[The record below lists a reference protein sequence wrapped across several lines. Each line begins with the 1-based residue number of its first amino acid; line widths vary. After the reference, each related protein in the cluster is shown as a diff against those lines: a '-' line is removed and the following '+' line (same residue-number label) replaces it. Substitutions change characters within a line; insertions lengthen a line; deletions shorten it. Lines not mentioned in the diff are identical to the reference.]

1 MATLEKTS
9 ASKLTRDEFIFLIL
23 SFFVAL
29 ILRELIVVRLFPD
42 SINYLTF
49 ARNILS
55 GIHHAGD
62 VSFLVSFRRPPL
74 YPHLIA
80 FFSWGS
86 HAPVLFA
93 EVGRQISI
101 VSGSLLVLPLYF
113 LTRKMVNKD
122 AAFFSVVLMVLLSE
136 FVYYS
141 GAVLTEALCT
151 FIVLWTFLFL
161 WAFESYRNRIATAF
175 VLGIISGLA
184 FLCRHLSIGYLGIT
198 VLWFFFIIY
207 HKSPGATFRNKTK
220 KAIGLTLVLAVG
232 FFICVLPQSLYLHSN
247 TGKWALA
254 VDPFSLSYQNILE
267 AGGET
272 RHSTDYEARA
282 ALTEDKEHYRWEK
295 SSQTSFQKIV
305 LKHPIKYLKAYLSTA
320 SGGYLPDT
328 YPMPYPLLLIILVAF
343 GIIRLMVLKE
353 WKVLLFLFWGVAG
366 YYLFLALFLNLRDR
380 YMFTTY
386 PLFLIAAGS
395 GCSWILLLIRQLIK
409 HISKIVISTRLLAIF
424 FSLGITAVLLPE
436 TLSFIKNQNSLSNI
450 RYFTQVG
457 EDLSKRIDKGSFLI
471 DRTPHLAYFAG
482 GVKATPPFSNVED
495 ALYFARKRGIK
506 YWIVSSS
513 YVPHLRPQYKELLRP
528 DLNHEGLRP
537 VAIYRGRSRDITI
550 VYSIISEGTKGG

>member
-151 FIVLWTFLFL
+151 FHC
-161 WAFESYRNRIATAF
+161 ASPRASAHSAEP
-175 VLGIISGLA
+175 IILQVRGTVP
-184 FLCRHLSIGYLGIT
+184 RHLRERA
-198 VLWFFFIIY
+198 VLRVSAE
-207 HKSPGATFRNKTK
+207 KESPG
-220 KAIGLTLVLAVG
+220 
-232 FFICVLPQSLYLHSN
+232 LP
-247 TGKWALA
+247 T
-254 VDPFSLSYQNILE
+254 
-267 AGGET
+267 
-272 RHSTDYEARA
+272 
-282 ALTEDKEHYRWEK
+282 TEDGSRRFL
-295 SSQTSFQKIV
+295 QR
-305 LKHPIKYLKAYLSTA
+305 
-320 SGGYLPDT
+320 
-328 YPMPYPLLLIILVAF
+328 VA
-343 GIIRLMVLKE
+343 
-353 WKVLLFLFWGVAG
+353 
-366 YYLFLALFLNLRDR
+366 
-380 YMFTTY
+380 
-386 PLFLIAAGS
+386 
-395 GCSWILLLIRQLIK
+395 
-409 HISKIVISTRLLAIF
+409 
-424 FSLGITAVLLPE
+424 
-436 TLSFIKNQNSLSNI
+436 
-450 RYFTQVG
+450 
-457 EDLSKRIDKGSFLI
+457 RI
-471 DRTPHLAYFAG
+471 P
-482 GVKATPPFSNVED
+482 
-495 ALYFARKRGIK
+495 
-506 YWIVSSS
+506 
-513 YVPHLRPQYKELLRP
+513 
-528 DLNHEGLRP
+528 
-537 VAIYRGRSRDITI
+537 
-550 VYSIISEGTKGG
+550 

>member
-1 MATLEKTS
+1 M
-9 ASKLTRDEFIFLIL
+9 TRDEIIFLIL
-23 SFFVAL
+23 SFFSAF

-62 VSFLVSFRRPPL
+62 LSFLVSFRRPPL

-80 FFSWGS
+80 FLAWGNQ
-86 HAPVLFA
+86 APVLFA

-101 VSGSLLVLPLYF
+101 VSGSLLIFPLYF
-113 LTRKMVNKD
+113 LTRKMVNKE
-122 AAFFSVVLMVLLSE
+122 AAFFSVVLMVLLPE

-141 GAVLTEALCT
+141 GAVLTESLCT
-151 FIVLWTFLFL
+151 FIVLWIFLFL
-161 WAFESYRNRIATAF
+161 WAFESFRNRIVTAF
-175 VLGIISGLA
+175 VIGIVSGLA
-184 FLCRHLSIGYLGIT
+184 FLCRHLSIGYLGIAIPW
-198 VLWFFFIIY
+198 VFFIIL
-207 HKSPGATFRNKTK
+207 HKSPGISLRKKTK
-220 KAIGLTLVLAVG
+220 KALGLNIVLVAGFMIG
-232 FFICVLPQSLYLHSN
+232 VLPQSLYLHSE

-272 RHSTDYEARA
+272 RHTREYEARA
-282 ALTEDKEHYRWEK
+282 SLTEDKEHYVWEK
-295 SSQTSFQKIV
+295 SDQTSFQKIV
-305 LKHPIKYLKAYLSTA
+305 FSHPIKYLKAYLSTI

-353 WKVLLFLFWGVAG
+353 WKVLLFLFWGAAG

-380 YMFTTY
+380 YMFTAY

-395 GCSWILLLIRQLIK
+395 GGSWILLLIRQLIK
-409 HISKIVISTRLLAIF
+409 YTTKIVISTRLPAILI
-424 FSLGITAVLLPE
+424 SLGITAFLLPE
-436 TLSFIKNQNSLSNI
+436 TLSFIKNQNSLSNT
-450 RYFTQVG
+450 RYFTHVG

-482 GVKATPPFSNVED
+482 GVKATPPFSNIED
-495 ALYFARKRGIK
+495 VLYFARKRGIK
-506 YWIVSSS
+506 YWIISSS
-513 YVPHLRPQYKELLRP
+513 YVPRLRPQYKELLRP
-528 DLNHEGLRP
+528 ELIHDGLRL
-537 VAIYRGRSRDITI
+537 VAVYRGQNRDITI
-550 VYSIISEGTKGG
+550 VYSIISEGTKEG